1 MLFVFFYHNAVNVA
15 EPGNSAI
22 VDPSSG
28 EMPPN
33 WSDILVHIRVFI
45 LLYTHF
51 SLYFDEVMAGLK
63 PAWLLLRSSD

>member
-1 MLFVFFYHNAVNVA
+1 MLFVFFDCNAVNVA

-22 VDPSSG
+22 VYPSSS

-33 WSDILVHIRVFI
+33 WSDILVHIRVLI

-51 SLYFDEVMAGLK
+51 SLYFGGK
-63 PAWLLLRSSD
+63 

>member
-1 MLFVFFYHNAVNVA
+1 MLFVFFDCNAVNVA
-15 EPGNSAI
+15 KPGNSAI
-22 VDPSSG
+22 VYPSSG

-33 WSDILVHIRVFI
+33 WSDILIHIRVLI
-45 LLYTHF
+45 LFYTHF